1 MAPTGK
7 GLSAYQCRMQ
17 SLPPAADPGVRHFQ
31 QMDQNHPAAP
41 PLYQVWML
49 LHVVNQNVVEFGA
62 ADFSTASL
70 NERDEIL
77 LVVDGAAM
85 MN

>member
-1 MAPTGK
+1 
-7 GLSAYQCRMQ
+7 
-17 SLPPAADPGVRHFQ
+17 
-31 QMDQNHPAAP
+31 MDQNHPAAP